1 MKTNTTEVPH
11 PSKRPE
17 VAFSEPSVSDGSR
30 MWEIA
35 RDSGE
40 LDLNSSYAYVL
51 WCRDFCGTSIVASV
65 DGRVCGFVTGYIRPQ
80 RPDTLVVWQ
89 VAVDAEQ
96 RGMRIAG
103 RLLDGLLDRLAP
115 GVIRMETT
123 ISPGNEASIAL
134 FTGTAGRRGLEITSE
149 PLFAPADFPDSHE
162 PEDLYILAAPQ
173 R

>member
-1 MKTNTTEVPH
+1 MTPNETEIP
-11 PSKRPE
+11 RPTDPTA
-17 VAFSEPSVSDGSR
+17 VALQAPVISHGSR
-30 MWEIA
+30 IWEIA

-51 WCRDFCGTSIVASV
+51 WCRDFHATSIVASV
-65 DGRVCGFVTGYIRPQ
+65 DGRVCGFVTGYIRPV

-96 RGMRIAG
+96 RGRGIAAQ
-103 RLLDGLLDRLAP
+103 LLDGLLARLA
-115 GVIRMETT
+115 GEVTRMETT
-123 ISPGNEASIAL
+123 ISPGNAASIAL
-134 FTGTAGRRGLEITSE
+134 FTGVAGRRGWQINSE

-162 PEDLYILAAPQ
+162 PEDLYILAAPP